1 MPCSCILEC
10 SAHAHVRY
18 CAKNNLFPL
27 TIFQH
32 PWRRYLTIV
41 HSLRLAAAH
50 ESPGQLAGEPLGICG
65 VGVNGAG
72 ALGGRRSIVDGGL
85 VNDNVVTVKAV
96 IAGDFRIGVGAG
108 LSGRE
113 ILAEVRRGIVFVCSL
128 NCLVPC
134 VEVGLTV
141 VSVGACTSCG
151 SYRRRPIWRL
161 LGQD

>member
-96 IAGDFRIGVGAG
+96 IAGDFRIGV
-108 LSGRE
+108 
-113 ILAEVRRGIVFVCSL
+113 
-128 NCLVPC
+128 
-134 VEVGLTV
+134 
-141 VSVGACTSCG
+141 
-151 SYRRRPIWRL
+151 
-161 LGQD
+161 